1 MTDYMWRAPMRTLK
15 LVAPDNRAVAPLRL
29 PASRVP
35 GSGTSEIGSLVQ
47 ARDQLMTQL
56 VAQYSGA
63 YVATESTLILRQT
76 KNYACVSQGLQCA
89 ADNSDAIYGSDTPT
103 FVPTS
108 RADKVL
114 VVGIDHVNASK
125 ATYISHAVNDQAHNV
140 GVVGADDRWLKGSA
154 LRMAHIT
161 DPNDS
166 RYALYSQLYALTIGY
181 DCTGEAVC
189 LQIPEPTPDQP
200 LGIPFGT
207 QLRMLSRFYLDP
219 ATNTRPSLN
228 EIIPHRVFMLV
239 KH

>member
-1 MTDYMWRAPMRTLK
+1 
-15 LVAPDNRAVAPLRL
+15 
-29 PASRVP
+29 VP